1 MTRPVTMDSNARARR
16 RSRKRYESC
25 DHNFDTL
32 IQNKYETRKTAL
44 DQNYTS
50 ILRETRDH
58 QRRKGESGN
67 AKRSVH
73 SGAYPPETSSSEST
87 KVKKESGHRR
97 SSLGS
102 RLSSVRKSHLEE
114 DHNFDRLSQSF
125 GSGCKMME
133 LRNLEDSKSV
143 EKCDKNNYW
152 KQYEEKYG
160 KLGITVS
167 DNTSHS
173 TKTKSLEN
181 VAPGSKS
188 NSPRENNSSSL
199 SYSCNGVIGRHSFNK
214 TDPDETTADK
224 SGEKSMH
231 NSEPRVKEIGRSRR
245 NPESSDCRKRTSFG
259 AEDSDDE
266 KSLENLSSKPPRGQS
281 GRRRA
286 ASDLGFTDN
295 NCQTPRTSALLRQPS
310 FRKHLAKVMHVKEKP
325 GAAQDSLTL
334 ELAFRLA
341 STTNLLKLKNS
352 SEEEVNKIGH
362 DWSLDTDSKLR
373 VSTSEYSLRCRS
385 AETSPRN
392 SEIFDWE
399 NYDIN
404 DSNNAEDEPV
414 LVKSFN
420 LPQSKPLSDLENK
433 REGHGH
439 SKRSKFIIPSF
450 SEFRKLRSKSGLLPD
465 KLPVH
470 RRERAITEESEQ
482 DMEQKCDLGRSIS
495 FSQNVQEKQEKP
507 KQLRRRNTDPS
518 ITVPDQEKGAESQ
531 GCRNESAEAE
541 HRKDLSRIRSGVVDS
556 SHEVKSRSRG
566 HTVPQVSTT
575 SKLPTNE
582 KVQSSKHPRPK
593 KSHDENDYI
602 GEFGV
607 NVHRKLSDSSENEQ
621 SSFREIDGR
630 KQSVFDSE
638 KGSDSDNGS
647 LTGEHRTKRKR
658 RSLRKAR
665 NNDQRVQS
673 DGKTETVHID
683 ARVLDSDN
691 SKKKYTDSGIE
702 VEHGGSHT
710 GREPTGL
717 PPMAPK
723 KLRKRSD
730 GKSPRRRHRS
740 KCAFCTREGNV
751 FSRVCDYVHKGLCSH
766 YAIGENSH
774 PRKD

>member
-32 IQNKYETRKTAL
+32 IQNKYQTRKTAS
-44 DQNYTS
+44 DQNCAS
-50 ILRETRDH
+50 ILRETRGH
-58 QRRKGESGN
+58 HRKKLENSN

-73 SGAYPPETSSSEST
+73 SGAYPSESPSSEST

-102 RLSSVRKSHLEE
+102 GLSSVRKSHLEE

-125 GSGCKMME
+125 GSGYKMME
-133 LRNLEDSKSV
+133 LRNPEDSK
-143 EKCDKNNYW
+143 CNKNDYW

-167 DNTSHS
+167 DNNGHS

-188 NSPRENNSSSL
+188 NSLRENNLSSL

-214 TDPDETTADK
+214 TDPDEATTDK
-224 SGEKSMH
+224 SGEKSMP
-231 NSEPRVKEIGRSRR
+231 NSEPRMKESGHSRK
-245 NPESSDCRKRTSFG
+245 NPESSGCRTRTLFG
-259 AEDSDDE
+259 AEGSDDE

-325 GAAQDSLTL
+325 GDAQDSLTL

-352 SEEEVNKIGH
+352 SEEEVNKLGH
-362 DWSLDTDSKLR
+362 DWCLDTDSKLR
-373 VSTSEYSLRCRS
+373 VSTSEYRLRCRS
-385 AETSPRN
+385 AETSPRT
-392 SEIFDWE
+392 SEIFDWD
-399 NYDIN
+399 NYDISESN
-404 DSNNAEDEPV
+404 KADEEDSI
-414 LVKSFN
+414 LMKSFT

-439 SKRSKFIIPSF
+439 SKKSKFYIPSF

-470 RRERAITEESEQ
+470 KRERAITEESEQ
-482 DMEQKCDLGRSIS
+482 DVEQKCDLGRSIS

-507 KQLRRRNTDPS
+507 RQLRRTNTDPS
-518 ITVPDQEKGAESQ
+518 ITVSDQEKGTESE

-541 HRKDLSRIRSGVVDS
+541 HTKDHSRIRSGVSDS
-556 SHEVKSRSRG
+556 SHEVRSRSRG
-566 HTVPQVSTT
+566 HTVPQISTT

-582 KVQSSKHPRPK
+582 KVQSSKHTRPK
-593 KSHDENDYI
+593 NNRDENDGL
-602 GEFGV
+602 GECGT
-607 NVHRKLSDSSENEQ
+607 NIHRKLSDSSENEQ
-621 SSFREIDGR
+621 SSFREIDCW
-630 KQSVFDSE
+630 KQLVFDSE

-647 LTGEHRTKRKR
+647 LTSEHRTRRKR
-658 RSLRKAR
+658 RSLRKTR
-665 NNDQRVQS
+665 TNDQRIHS
-673 DGKTETVHID
+673 DGKTETAHTDVKT
-683 ARVLDSDN
+683 LDSDN
-691 SKKKYTDSGIE
+691 SKKKYTDGGNE
-702 VEHGGSHT
+702 VENT
-710 GREPTGL
+710 GQHPGKEPTGL

-740 KCAFCTREGNV
+740 KCAFSVKTFTSFHLGTLYEG
-751 FSRVCDYVHKGLCSH
+751 R
-766 YAIGENSH
+766 
-774 PRKD
+774 